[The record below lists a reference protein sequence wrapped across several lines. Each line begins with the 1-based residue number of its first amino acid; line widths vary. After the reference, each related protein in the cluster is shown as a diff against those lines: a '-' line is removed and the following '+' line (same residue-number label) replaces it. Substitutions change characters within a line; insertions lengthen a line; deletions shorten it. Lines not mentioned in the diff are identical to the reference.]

1 MTEFDSIS
9 PEVFVVKKKLISMGD
24 KEVEFIKSK
33 AIKSPR
39 KRARICAHQSNSD
52 ALHEMFIAISS
63 KSYIR
68 PHKHFE
74 KSESFHIIEGGVDVI
89 IFDEYGEIND
99 VIKLG
104 EKASGRNY
112 YYKLSESKFH
122 TLIIHSDILVM
133 HEITNGP
140 FEQDQSVY
148 ASFSPEEDDAEAVI
162 QYIETLSIK
171 SEEFGRG

>member
-1 MTEFDSIS
+1 M
-9 PEVFVVKKKLISMGD
+9 
-24 KEVEFIKSK
+24 
-33 AIKSPR
+33 
-39 KRARICAHQSNSD
+39 
-52 ALHEMFIAISS
+52 
-63 KSYIR
+63 
-68 PHKHFE
+68 
-74 KSESFHIIEGGVDVI
+74 DVI

-162 QYIETLSIK
+162 QFIETLSIK